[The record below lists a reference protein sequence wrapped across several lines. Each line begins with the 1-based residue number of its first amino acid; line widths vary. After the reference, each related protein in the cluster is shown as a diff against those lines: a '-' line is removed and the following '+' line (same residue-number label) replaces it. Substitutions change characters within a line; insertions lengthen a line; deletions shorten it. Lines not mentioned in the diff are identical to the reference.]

1 MASAY
6 VPRPRRSEIAL
17 PLPAEGSHLQ
27 VVRQGVRARQI
38 RLTPRAGVTMVVLLF
53 VALFL
58 VAVSHALLIESQI
71 RLDDLDKQVSEEQA
85 QYEDLREEVAELES
99 PARIQE
105 AATEMGMVPPGET
118 VWIGAEQPAAP
129 TDDGADGDDGAEEGS
144 PNTSHSDV
152 KPYLGSTP

>member
-1 MASAY
+1 MATAY
-6 VPRPRRSEIAL
+6 VPRPRRSETAEPL
-17 PLPAEGSHLQ
+17 PLDRSHLR
-27 VVRQGVRARQI
+27 VVRPGGRARQI

-71 RLDDLDKQVSEEQA
+71 RLDGLDKQVSEEQA

-105 AATEMGMVPPGET
+105 AATEMGMVPPREV
-118 VWIGAEQPAAP
+118 VWIGAEQPATP
-129 TDDGADGDDGAEEGS
+129 SGDDAPEEDS
-144 PNTSHSDV
+144 PDTSHSEV